1 MSHKEIQEILTDFL
15 KRDYV
20 MVPQVVG
27 NIGVI
32 GLVDPN
38 APEPIAKSLR
48 EAMRI
53 GSMKVV
59 DRGGYTDLTFETNEP
74 VLLRRGE
81 GVVKGGKQDRIL
93 QASQIV
99 ERPITLGVYCIE
111 RSRWGGSGKEWEPQD
126 IPVPIR
132 RMAAEGRDQ
141 SDIWRFIN
149 EYLQGWNI
157 TSRTH
162 ALGAIYDA
170 LGKNFEKFVGNFE
183 WWKDQVGM
191 VVVIN
196 GVASGVEIFDSHD
209 TFRFEGMSLLRDSYI
224 PEALYDQPS
233 RRKLMFPEDV
243 SDAFKKLMDELKE
256 GKRRVDM
263 VQYGGRVVYANVI

>member
-1 MSHKEIQEILTDFL
+1 MSHREMQEILTDFL

-20 MVPQVVG
+20 TVPQIVG

-32 GLVDPN
+32 GLIDPN

-53 GSMKVV
+53 GSMRVV

-81 GVVKGGKQDRIL
+81 GVVKGGKQDRII
-93 QASQIV
+93 QVSQVV
-99 ERPITLGVYCIE
+99 ERSITLSVYCIE
-111 RSRWGGSGKEWEPQD
+111 QSRWSGSGKEWEPQD

-141 SDIWRFIN
+141 SDVWQFID
-149 EYLQGWNI
+149 EYLRSWNI
-157 TSRTH
+157 ESGTK

-170 LGKNFEKFVGNFE
+170 LGKDFEKFVGNFE
-183 WWKDQVGM
+183 WWQDQVGM

-233 RRKLMFPEDV
+233 RRKLMFPKDV
-243 SDAFKKLMDELKE
+243 SDAFKKLMHELKE

-263 VQYGGRVVYANVI
+263 VQYGGRLVYANVI